1 MFNDYVRVQ
10 LFNENVSPC
19 EKLRLTAKEQR
30 RTQVLNGV
38 LEGEVTVG
46 VAAGLMG
53 VSERHAWRLLA
64 AYRKEGAVAMAHGN
78 RGRKPS
84 TATSPETMQTVRQLA
99 EGPYRGFNHTHMTE
113 VLAEREGID
122 LSCSTI
128 RRILLAEGMRSPRRR
143 RAPRRYSRRERYPQ
157 EGMLLQIDGSRH
169 DWLEGR
175 GPYLTLVGAVDAA
188 TGTVPSALFRQQEDT
203 HGYLLM
209 LKQIIEGHGIP
220 IALYSDR
227 HGIFQRS
234 PKEPESLAEQLRG
247 RPDPTQFA
255 RALKELDITLILA
268 HTPQAKG
275 RIERVWG
282 TFQDRLVSEMRL
294 VGVSTIEQ
302 ANEVLRDFIPRFNR
316 QFGVTPAQPGSA
328 YRQLIPSTCLDAVLC
343 FKYLRTIAN
352 DNTVQFDGATI
363 QLLPDSLRASYAR
376 ADVHVQERLD
386 GSIVVAYQGRTLA
399 AVPAPDGSVQLRA
412 RNGRRANGHSP
423 ADVAGSA
430 SNGAHTRPVGA
441 ERRNGAKGPQGITPR
456 PPDTKRPGRSR
467 TPAPDHPWRRMRLT

>member
-1 MFNDYVRVQ
+1 MRG
-10 LFNENVSPC
+10 
-19 EKLRLTAKEQR
+19 LRLTDREQR

-38 LEGEVTVG
+38 LDGEVTVD

-64 AYRKEGAVAMAHGN
+64 AYRKEGATAIAHGN
-78 RGRKPS
+78 RGMKPS

-99 EGPYRGFNHTHMTE
+99 EGPYRGFNHTHLTE

-122 LSCSTI
+122 LSRSTI

-143 RAPRRYSRRERYPQ
+143 RARRRYSRRERYPK

-175 GPYLTLVGAVDAA
+175 GPYLTLVGAVDDA
-188 TGTVPSALFRQQEDT
+188 TGTVPFALFRHQEDT

-209 LKQIIEGHGIP
+209 LKQIIEDHGIP

-247 RPDPTQFA
+247 EPDPTQFA
-255 RALKELDITLILA
+255 RALDELGIKLILA

-294 VGVSTIEQ
+294 AGVKTIDQ

-316 QFGVTPAQPGSA
+316 LFGVTPAQPGSA
-328 YRQLIPSTCLDAVLC
+328 YRQLNPSTCLDDVLC
-343 FKYLRTIAN
+343 FKYIRTVAN
-352 DNTVQFDGATI
+352 DNTVQFNGATLQI
-363 QLLPDSLRASYAR
+363 MADEHRASYAR
-376 ADVHVQERLD
+376 AQVEVQERLD

-399 AVPAPDGSVQLRA
+399 AVPAPDGPVQLRA
-412 RNGRRANGHSP
+412 RNGRRANGQPHTDAASSDPNRPHS
-423 ADVAGSA
+423 
-430 SNGAHTRPVGA
+430 HPVGT
-441 ERRNGAKGPQGITPR
+441 ERRNGAKGLQGVVTR
-456 PPDTKRPGRSR
+456 PLTKTKTGAPTR
-467 TPAPDHPWRRMRLT
+467 PAPDHPWRRRLLT

>member
-1 MFNDYVRVQ
+1 
-10 LFNENVSPC
+10 
-19 EKLRLTAKEQR
+19 
-30 RTQVLNGV
+30 
-38 LEGEVTVG
+38 
-46 VAAGLMG
+46 
-53 VSERHAWRLLA
+53 
-64 AYRKEGAVAMAHGN
+64 
-78 RGRKPS
+78 
-84 TATSPETMQTVRQLA
+84 
-99 EGPYRGFNHTHMTE
+99 
-113 VLAEREGID
+113 
-122 LSCSTI
+122 
-128 RRILLAEGMRSPRRR
+128 
-143 RAPRRYSRRERYPQ
+143 
-157 EGMLLQIDGSRH
+157 
-169 DWLEGR
+169 
-175 GPYLTLVGAVDAA
+175 
-188 TGTVPSALFRQQEDT
+188 
-203 HGYLLM
+203 M

-343 FKYLRTIAN
+343 FKYLRTVAN

-376 ADVHVQERLD
+376 ANVHVQERLD

-399 AVPAPDGSVQLRA
+399 AVPAPDSPVQLRA

-441 ERRNGAKGPQGITPR
+441 ERRNGAKGPQGVTPR